1 VTLAK
6 EDPDKL
12 ELIKLVM
19 AEREGLA
26 EAGKELLE
34 LMKKHNA
41 GRVLGALPDTEAGR
55 RARLEIEKKIL
66 DLSKH
71 LGNIA
76 GFCDSSGRR
85 AIYVIT
91 TGILDVSMISSEWY
105 FQLRTLLP
113 SIIGINVDYTK
124 KPPFK
129 LIGIDV
135 KALGSQIKGYAQR

>member
-1 VTLAK
+1 MTVAK
-6 EDPDKL
+6 EEPDRL
-12 ELIKLVM
+12 ELIKMVM

-26 EAGKELLE
+26 NAGKELLD

-41 GRVLGALPDTEAGR
+41 GRVLVELPNTEAGR
-55 RARLEIEKKIL
+55 TARLEIEKKIL

-76 GFCDSSGRR
+76 GFCDSNGRR
-85 AIYVIT
+85 AIYVLT
-91 TGILDVSMISSEWY
+91 TGVLDVSMISSDWY
-105 FQLRTLLP
+105 FELRTLLP
-113 SIIGINVDYTK
+113 SIVGINVDYTK

-135 KALGSQIKGYAQR
+135 KALGSQIKAFAQR